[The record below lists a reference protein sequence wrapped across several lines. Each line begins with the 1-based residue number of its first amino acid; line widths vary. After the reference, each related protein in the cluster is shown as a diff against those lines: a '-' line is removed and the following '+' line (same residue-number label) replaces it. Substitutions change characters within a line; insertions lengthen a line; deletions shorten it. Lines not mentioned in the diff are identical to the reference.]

1 MFLQPDQMFAFS
13 RPSYWPIRPEIV
25 GPQPVSL
32 TLPCTAAPPNSVSTL
47 YASALL
53 FVPVQGGEVDLWASK
68 RDGPV
73 LLVLVFVKGN
83 PEESG
88 LLWVLKQKHQI
99 KLEGVP
105 KDPNVAMLRKDLTA
119 YGTI

>member
-1 MFLQPDQMFAFS
+1 MVCLQLGQVVTWMH
-13 RPSYWPIRPEIV
+13 RI
-25 GPQPVSL
+25 
-32 TLPCTAAPPNSVSTL
+32 C
-47 YASALL
+47 SA
-53 FVPVQGGEVDLWASK
+53 ESDLWASK
-68 RDGPV
+68 RDGPF

-105 KDPNVAMLRKDLTA
+105 KDPNMAMLRKDLTA